1 MNAAGD
7 PRVLIVDDDP
17 VIRELVQTVLSDGR
31 CELLVARDG
40 VEAVRL
46 ARDARPDVVVLD
58 VMMPGM
64 TGFDACRQIRAM
76 PWMQGTVV
84 VMLTALDS
92 PSARDEGI
100 DSGADV
106 YLTKPFSALDLLGAV
121 SEAVARVVH

>member
-1 MNAAGD
+1 M
-7 PRVLIVDDDP
+7 IVDDDP
-17 VIRELVQTVLSDGR
+17 VIRELVQTVLADGR

-76 PWMQGTVV
+76 PSMQGTVV

-100 DSGADV
+100 DCGADV